1 MFIFMK
7 LLFVFVNTLIM
18 LFLFYIHLEYILDMY
33 FQWFFNDVR
42 DMQQYDYII
51 GKQFLIK
58 IF

>member
-7 LLFVFVNTLIM
+7 LLLFVFVNTLIM

-51 GKQFLIK
+51 GT
-58 IF
+58 IFN